1 MRKTALLALV
11 GSAAA
16 FAPAGVPSLRST
28 NAVRWQAVTEL
39 RVCVAHLD
47 SPTLKIATRRLPSR
61 IQKMA
66 SFHEQVQLSSGLA
79 QLKGWRVPHSDL
91 GFSRTA
97 TSRQASG
104 GLTVQP
110 SALSR
115 RRACK

>member
-28 NAVRWQAVTEL
+28 NAVRSQAVTEL

-61 IQKMA
+61 IQKWQAFTSKCSFPAAWLNSRAGVCLTQIWA
-66 SFHEQVQLSSGLA
+66 SAALL
-79 QLKGWRVPHSDL
+79 
-91 GFSRTA
+91 
-97 TSRQASG
+97 QA
-104 GLTVQP
+104 VKPQ
-110 SALSR
+110 AD
-115 RRACK
+115 